1 MTRLLKGWPPLA
13 LVYLVLAVLGL
24 VGTWTHNIRA
34 VLESVDFLGAWFDG
48 GPAVSSLTTDLLI
61 VAIAAVALIIVEG
74 RRLGMK
80 RLWIYVLLAPLV
92 ALAFAFP
99 LFLAVRERHLA
110 ARREDGSERT

>member
-1 MTRLLKGWPPLA
+1 MNRLLKNWTPLA

-24 VGTWTHNIRA
+24 VGTWTHNVRA

-61 VAIAAVALIIVEG
+61 VAIAAVALIVAEG

-80 RLWIYVLLAPLV
+80 RLWVYVLLAPLV

-99 LFLAVRERHLA
+99 LFLAMRERLLTE
-110 ARREDGSERT
+110 RRAESRA